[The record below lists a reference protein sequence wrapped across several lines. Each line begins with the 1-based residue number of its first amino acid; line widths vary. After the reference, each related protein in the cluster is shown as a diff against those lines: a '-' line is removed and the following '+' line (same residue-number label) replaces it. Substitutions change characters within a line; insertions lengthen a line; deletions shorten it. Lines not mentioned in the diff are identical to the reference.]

1 MAPALVFDRISKFF
15 GAARALEDVSFAV
28 ESGEIL
34 GLVGPN
40 GAGKTTAMQV
50 AAGFLLPSA
59 GGGSLMGRRF
69 GDAAARRQLG
79 FLPDA
84 PVFFAGNALSA
95 LRFAAALNDQSPS
108 REAMERVL
116 TRVGLTEWKRDVRRF
131 SRGMQQRLGLAQ
143 ALVHSPRVLIL
154 DEPASAL
161 DPQGVLEVRTLL
173 QELRAAGAAILLSSH
188 QLNEVA
194 MVSDRIAFLHEGQL
208 LRYGR
213 LDELLA
219 SPGEMEI
226 VLRNL
231 PSDAEVEAEWGAASS
246 PGTWRIAEGK
256 TQRFLEMAWA
266 RGAELVSAT
275 PVRGDL
281 TALFLQWTKTD
292 WTKTESTK
300 AEDATGKPSEAPHV

>member
-1 MAPALVFDRISKFF
+1 MPPALVFDHISKYF
-15 GAARALEDVSFAV
+15 GVARALEDVSFAV

-50 AAGFLLPSA
+50 ATGFLLPSS

-69 GDAAARRQLG
+69 GDASARGQLG

-108 REAMERVL
+108 RETMERVL
-116 TRVGLTEWKRDVRRF
+116 MRVGLTEWKRDVRRF

-173 QELRAAGAAILLSSH
+173 QELRATGAAILLSSH

-219 SPGEMEI
+219 STGEMEI
-226 VLRNL
+226 VLRSF
-231 PSDAEVEAEWGAASS
+231 PPDAEFEAQWGAASS
-246 PGTWRIAEGK
+246 TATWRIAEGE

-281 TALFLQWTKTD
+281 TALFLE
-292 WTKTESTK
+292 WTKTERAK
-300 AEDATGKPSEAPHV
+300 AEGAKGKRSEASHV

>member
-1 MAPALVFDRISKFF
+1 MPPALIFDRISKFF
-15 GAARALEDVSFAV
+15 GEARALEDVSFAV

-50 AAGFLLPSA
+50 ATGFLIPSS
-59 GGGSLMGRRF
+59 GGGSLMGLPFR
-69 GDAAARRQLG
+69 DARARRLLG
-79 FLPDA
+79 FVPDA

-143 ALVHSPRVLIL
+143 ALVHAPRVLIL

-194 MVSDRIAFLHEGQL
+194 MVSDRIAFLHEGRL
-208 LRYGR
+208 LRYAR

-219 SPGEMEI
+219 STGEMEI
-226 VLRNL
+226 VLRKFSPNT
-231 PSDAEVEAEWGAASS
+231 EFEAQWGAATG
-246 PGTWRIAEGK
+246 PGMWRVPPGEA
-256 TQRFLEMAWA
+256 QHFLEMAWA

-275 PVRGDL
+275 PMRGDL
-281 TALFLQWTKTD
+281 TALFLQWTKTE
-292 WTKTESTK
+292 WTKTERTNTQGAK
-300 AEDATGKPSEAPHV
+300 RKRTEASHR

>member
-1 MAPALVFDRISKFF
+1 MPPALVFDRISKYF
-15 GAARALEDVSFAV
+15 GEARALEDVSFAV
-28 ESGEIL
+28 DSGEIL

-40 GAGKTTAMQV
+40 GAGKTTAMQI
-50 AAGFLLPSA
+50 ATGFLIPSS
-59 GGGSLMGRRF
+59 GEGSLMAKPF

-79 FLPDA
+79 FVPDA

-116 TRVGLTEWKRDVRRF
+116 IRVGLTEWKRDVRRF

-143 ALVHSPRVLIL
+143 ALVHAPRVLIM

-161 DPQGVLEVRTLL
+161 DPQGVLDVRTLL

-194 MVSDRIAFLHEGQL
+194 LVSDRVAFLHEGRL

-213 LDELLA
+213 LDELLV
-219 SPGEMEI
+219 STGEMEI
-226 VLRNL
+226 VLRNFS
-231 PSDAEVEAEWGAASS
+231 PDTEFAAQWGVPGSAA
-246 PGTWRIAEGK
+246 TWRIK
-256 TQRFLEMAWA
+256 TDEVRQFLESVWT

-281 TALFLQWTKTD
+281 TTLFLEWTKAGD
-292 WTKTESTK
+292 TKEK
-300 AEDATGKPSEAPHV
+300 HSEAQGA